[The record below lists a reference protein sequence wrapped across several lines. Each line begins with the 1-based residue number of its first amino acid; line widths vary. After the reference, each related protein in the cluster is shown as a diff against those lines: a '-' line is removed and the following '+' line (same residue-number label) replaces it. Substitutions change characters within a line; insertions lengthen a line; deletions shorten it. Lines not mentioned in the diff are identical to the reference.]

1 MTTDG
6 AAPGDGGLGDRD
18 NGIPRRLLVTGAG
31 GPAAVAFMQAVDQSA
46 DVHAICWAV
55 DIDPC
60 AAGLY
65 LVPQDRRSLVPRGDD
80 PGFADAVL
88 DRCRTER
95 IDVLVPTV
103 DSELLPVARR
113 LDDFAGLGV
122 AVLSPSPDT
131 LERCLDK
138 WALLQGCG
146 PDVPIPR
153 GGLLD
158 DGFDPASSGWASL
171 GWPRLVKP
179 RRGSG
184 SRGIR
189 LIDDQAAFDRLA
201 RDGTLLVQ
209 EYLPGP
215 EYSVDTL
222 AYRDGHV
229 AAAVPRSRLKVDS
242 GIAVAGCTVDRAD
255 LVEAAKAV
263 ARSVG
268 LTSVANIQFREDAAG
283 TPRLLEVNP
292 RFPGTMPLTV
302 ASGVNMPALAV
313 ADLLGQPVPRE
324 VPFRPVA
331 MVRHWAQTFL
341 PVDEFEATGP
351 PLPLGLPS

>member
-1 MTTDG
+1 MTPPDP
-6 AAPGDGGLGDRD
+6 APLRV
-18 NGIPRRLLVTGAG
+18 LVTGAG
-31 GPAAVAFMQAVDQSA
+31 GPAAVAFMEGLEQDPTLSVA
-46 DVHAICWAV
+46 CWAV

-65 LVPQDRRSLVPRGDD
+65 LVPQERRSLVPRGDD
-80 PGFADAVL
+80 PGFVNAVADL
-88 DRCRTER
+88 CRQEQ

-103 DSELLPVARR
+103 DSELIPVARR
-113 LDDFAGLGV
+113 LGDFAGLGV
-122 AVLSPSPDT
+122 AVLSPSLAT

-138 WALLQGCG
+138 WVLLQGCG
-146 PDVPIPR
+146 PEVPVPA

-158 DGFDPASSGWASL
+158 ADFDPGSL

-184 SRGIR
+184 SRGVR
-189 LIDDQAAFDRLA
+189 LVEDQASFDRLPD
-201 RDGTLLVQ
+201 DGSLLVQ
-209 EYLPGP
+209 EYLPGA
-215 EYSVDTL
+215 EHSVDTL
-222 AYRDGHV
+222 AYRDGRV

-255 LVEAAKAV
+255 LVAAAEAV
-263 ARSVG
+263 ARSIG
-268 LTSVANIQFREDAAG
+268 LTSVANIQFRDDATG
-283 TPRLLEVNP
+283 RPKLLEVNP

-302 ASGVNMPALAV
+302 ASGVNMPALAL
-313 ADLLGQPVPRE
+313 ADLVGRPVPTQ
-324 VPFRPVA
+324 VPFRPLA

-341 PVDEFEATGP
+341 PVDEFEATGS

>member
-1 MTTDG
+1 M
-6 AAPGDGGLGDRD
+6 
-18 NGIPRRLLVTGAG
+18 
-31 GPAAVAFMQAVDQSA
+31 AFMQGLDQDPGLPVA
-46 DVHAICWAV
+46 CWAV

-65 LVPQDRRSLVPRGDD
+65 LVPRDRRSLVPRGDD
-80 PGFADAVL
+80 PGFVDAVL
-88 DRCRTER
+88 DLCRRER

-103 DSELLPVARR
+103 DTELIPVARR
-113 LDDFAGLGV
+113 LEDFTELGV
-122 AVLSPSPDT
+122 AVLSPSLAT
-131 LERCLDK
+131 LEHCLDK
-138 WALLQGCG
+138 WSLLRGCG
-146 PDVPIPR
+146 PDVPVPR

-158 DGFDPASSGWASL
+158 DDADPASSGWASL
-171 GWPRLVKP
+171 EWPRLVKP

-189 LIDDQAAFDRLA
+189 LVEDPVAFDRLP
-201 RDGTLLVQ
+201 RDGSLLVQ

-242 GIAVAGCTVDRAD
+242 GIAVAGCTVDRTD

-268 LTSVANIQFREDAAG
+268 LTSVANIQFREDAGG

-302 ASGVNMPALAV
+302 ASGVNMPALAL
-313 ADLLGQPVPRE
+313 ADLVGRPVPRD
-324 VPFRPVA
+324 VPFRPLA

-341 PVDEFEATGP
+341 PVNEFEATGH